1 MLNPK
6 VFNVFSANSCY
17 YFGNN
22 ISHHTR
28 LNFCKKKN
36 WYFVTFVDD
45 SNNFQ
50 KTLLRNA
57 LLKNQLFE
65 NDDDDDDGGW
75 LMVGLR

>member
-28 LNFCKKKN
+28 LNFCKKK
-36 WYFVTFVDD
+36 TGIL
-45 SNNFQ
+45 SHLLMIATTSK